1 MVRLSRTVRCN
12 LNPDGAA
19 DGLSGYGGVPA
30 MHGVGAHAEFEV
42 ACEGFPDPATGYLI
56 DIKRV
61 DKAVRSVVYPRLTL
75 RVSTGQAVE
84 PAREL
89 LGLFTPL
96 AKDLA
101 GRFSGRLVSLR
112 WWLTPTYSLEVSMD
126 DQTRGVV
133 ELRQRSE
140 FAASHRLHVP
150 GLDEAA
156 NLELFGKCNNPN
168 GHGHNYV
175 IEPCVAIR
183 PGDGPPPLSVP
194 ALEAAVERA
203 VLDRFD
209 HKHLN
214 LDTAEFGP
222 DGLNPTVENISKVC
236 FELLRDELGDRDGA
250 ELRSV
255 TVWETDRTCCTYP
268 G

>member
-1 MVRLSRTVRCN
+1 
-12 LNPDGAA
+12 
-19 DGLSGYGGVPA
+19 
-30 MHGVGAHAEFEV
+30 MHGVGSHAEFQV
-42 ACEGFPDPATGYLI
+42 ICEGFPDPASGYLI
-56 DIKRV
+56 DIKQI
-61 DKAVRSVVYPRLTL
+61 DKAVRSVVYPVLARK
-75 RVSTGQAVE
+75 VSSQDAVE

-89 LGLFTPL
+89 LSLFPAL
-96 AKDLA
+96 AEDVA
-101 GRFSGRLVSLR
+101 ARFTGTLWSLR
-112 WWLTPTYSLEVSMD
+112 WWLTPTYSLETLMD
-126 DQTRGVV
+126 DQTQGLVM
-133 ELRQRSE
+133 LRQRSE

-150 GLDEAA
+150 QFDEAT
-156 NLELFGKCNNPN
+156 NQKLFGKCNNPN

-183 PGDGPPPLSVP
+183 PGDGPPPLTVP

-214 LDTAEFGP
+214 LDTVEFGP
-222 DGLNPTVENISKVC
+222 QGLNPTVENISKVC